1 MQVATILLS
10 ENVVLFKIDEQ
21 IANNLTPTN
30 LCARD
35 TTIEETTIS
44 SSNYDDTR
52 NNQNYVNGCQKRAQW
67 AEVTDWYWYIE
78 AFERFLV

>member
-1 MQVATILLS
+1 MEI
-10 ENVVLFKIDEQ
+10 FKPIKLPDEKEKPSDIQHDNIETLDEQ

-67 AEVTDWYWYIE
+67 AEVTD
-78 AFERFLV
+78 